1 MCLGVCLLAL
11 ADWNWLNEPGNAIFF
26 VTRLCEGTELSFYQF
41 EVLANTSYVV
51 QVQTWNPN
59 LTTSNDACTPGT
71 AEFTTPYSV
80 TLLDGCFVEVLG
92 SPGCRSRDSGR

>member
-11 ADWNWLNEPGNAIFF
+11 AGWNWSGEGFKDSLP
-26 VTRLCEGTELSFYQF
+26 VKVLCADTQLSFYQF
-41 EVLANTSYVV
+41 TVPANASYVV
-51 QVQTWNPN
+51 QVQTWNPP
-59 LTTSNDACTPGT
+59 LATSDACAQGT

-80 TLLDGCFVEVLG
+80 TLLDDCFVQIPG